1 MDFWLHAGL
10 KPLLR
15 VDTLPIG
22 RHGLGTGG
30 APLAKMTKGET
41 SMEHKPPSRE
51 FAAGLTFAVGAI
63 AFAIAIFIIDTF
75 TPLGLAV
82 AVLYAVIVLMAGRFV
97 QRRGLLV
104 ISFSCIAITALSFLF
119 QHGFTHG
126 PSLVRCLVS
135 ILAIAITTFLA
146 LKSQGAAR
154 TLREQASLLDLT
166 HDSIF
171 VRDMN
176 DVITY
181 WNHGAELLY
190 GWPSKEAI
198 GKVSHELLRTV
209 CPAPLDEIKAAL
221 LATDR
226 WEGELS
232 HTKQDGTTV
241 TVASRWSLQRDER
254 GRPVATLETNN
265 DITERKRAEAK
276 VKQNEKELRFTIDTI
291 PAFVFSNLTDGFTDF
306 LNKRW
311 LDYTGLSLTE
321 AQGSGWQAAY
331 HPEDL
336 ARVVKTRSE
345 NIAAGTPYEH
355 EARISGA
362 DGAYRWFLNRSAPL
376 LDERG
381 SIVKWYGTNTDIED
395 RKQTEDALRRS
406 EAYLSE
412 AQKLSQTGSFGWD
425 VPSGKIRWSDEAYR
439 IFDYYR
445 TIEPSIALVLE
456 RTHPDDRASLQ
467 RLLERVSSDRQN
479 WSVEHRLMMPDG
491 SVKHVHVVAHAT
503 SDTPDRLEYVG
514 ALMDMTAAKRAQ
526 EKLHQAQAE
535 LAHVTRVTTLGEL
548 TASIAHEVNQP
559 LAAVITNG
567 EACLRWLGNERP
579 DLAEARGAVARII
592 RDGNRAS
599 EVIRRLRALTKK
611 TDPHKTPLDINDVVY
626 DVVALVQREVLSH
639 RVRLRFDLD
648 ADLPPVFG
656 DQVQLQQVIMNLM
669 MNGIEAMAG
678 VTERPRELLIRSRRH
693 EGGHVLVAV
702 QDSGIGID
710 SEHLDRLFT
719 AFFTTKTDGMGMGL
733 SICRSI
739 VEAHGGEM
747 WASLNDGPGATFQ
760 FTIQSHQGTAT

>member
-1 MDFWLHAGL
+1 
-10 KPLLR
+10 
-15 VDTLPIG
+15 
-22 RHGLGTGG
+22 
-30 APLAKMTKGET
+30 
-41 SMEHKPPSRE
+41 
-51 FAAGLTFAVGAI
+51 
-63 AFAIAIFIIDTF
+63 
-75 TPLGLAV
+75 
-82 AVLYAVIVLMAGRFV
+82 
-97 QRRGLLV
+97 
-104 ISFSCIAITALSFLF
+104 
-119 QHGFTHG
+119 
-126 PSLVRCLVS
+126 
-135 ILAIAITTFLA
+135 
-146 LKSQGAAR
+146 
-154 TLREQASLLDLT
+154 
-166 HDSIF
+166 
-171 VRDMN
+171 
-176 DVITY
+176 
-181 WNHGAELLY
+181 
-190 GWPSKEAI
+190 
-198 GKVSHELLRTV
+198 
-209 CPAPLDEIKAAL
+209 
-221 LATDR
+221 
-226 WEGELS
+226 
-232 HTKQDGTTV
+232 
-241 TVASRWSLQRDER
+241 
-254 GRPVATLETNN
+254 
-265 DITERKRAEAK
+265 
-276 VKQNEKELRFTIDTI
+276 
-291 PAFVFSNLTDGFTDF
+291 LTDGFTDF

-311 LDYTGLSLTE
+311 LDYTGLSLSE

-331 HPEDL
+331 HREDL
-336 ARVVKTRSE
+336 ARVLKTRSE

-355 EARISGA
+355 EARIRGA
-362 DGAYRWFLNRSAPL
+362 DGVYRWFLNRSAPL

-395 RKQTEDALRRS
+395 RKQAEDALHRS

-514 ALMDMTAAKRAQ
+514 ALMDVTAAKRAQ

-739 VEAHGGEM
+739 VEAHGGEV

>member
-51 FAAGLTFAVGAI
+51 FATGLTFAVGAI

-119 QHGFTHG
+119 QHGFTYG

-181 WNHGAELLY
+181 WNRGAELLY

-209 CPAPLDEIKAAL
+209 FPAPLEEIKAAL

-232 HTKQDGTTV
+232 HTKQDGTIV

-311 LDYTGLSLTE
+311 LDYTGLSLTA

-395 RKQTEDALRRS
+395 RKQAEDALRRS

-412 AQKLSQTGSFGWD
+412 AQKLSQTGSFSWD

-439 IFDYYR
+439 IFEYYR

-514 ALMDMTAAKRAQ
+514 ALMDVTAAKRAQ

-656 DQVQLQQVIMNLM
+656 DRVQLQQVIINLM

-678 VTERPRELLIRSRRH
+678 VIERPRELLIRSRRH

-739 VEAHGGEM
+739 VEAHGGEV

>member
-15 VDTLPIG
+15 VDTPPIG

-51 FAAGLTFAVGAI
+51 FATGLTFAVGAI
-63 AFAIAIFIIDTF
+63 AFAIAIFVIDTF

-82 AVLYAVIVLMAGRFV
+82 AVLYAVVVLMAGRFV

-181 WNHGAELLY
+181 WNRGAELLY

-209 CPAPLDEIKAAL
+209 FPAPLEEIKAAL

-355 EARISGA
+355 EARIRGA

-395 RKQTEDALRRS
+395 RKQVEDALRRS

-467 RLLERVSSDRQN
+467 RLLKRVCSDRQN
-479 WSVEHRLMMPDG
+479 WSVEHRLLMPDG
-491 SVKHVHVVAHAT
+491 SVKHIHVVAHAT
-503 SDTPDRLEYVG
+503 SEAANGLEYVG
-514 ALMDMTAAKRAQ
+514 ALMDVTDAKHA
-526 EKLHQAQAE
+526 EEALHQAQAE

-559 LAAVITNG
+559 LAAVVTNG
-567 EACLRWLGNERP
+567 EACLRWLGNEPP
-579 DLAEARGAVARII
+579 DLEEARGAVARII

-599 EVIRRLRALTKK
+599 EVVRRLRALTKK
-611 TDPHKTPLDINDVVY
+611 TDPQKTPLDINDVVH

-639 RVRLRFDLD
+639 RVRLRFNLD

-656 DQVQLQQVIMNLM
+656 DRVQLQQVIINLM
-669 MNGIEAMAG
+669 MNGIEAMVG

-702 QDSGIGID
+702 QDSGIGIN

-747 WASLNDGPGATFQ
+747 WVSPNDGPGATFQ

>member
-1 MDFWLHAGL
+1 
-10 KPLLR
+10 
-15 VDTLPIG
+15 
-22 RHGLGTGG
+22 
-30 APLAKMTKGET
+30 MTKGEP

-51 FAAGLTFAVGAI
+51 FATGLTFAVGAI
-63 AFAIAIFIIDTF
+63 AFAVAIFIIDTF

-82 AVLYAVIVLMAGRFV
+82 AVLYAVVVLMAGRFV
-97 QRRGLLV
+97 QRSGLLV

-119 QHGFTHG
+119 QHGFTYG

-146 LKSQGAAR
+146 LKSQGAAS

-176 DVITY
+176 DVIAY
-181 WNHGAELLY
+181 WNRGAELLY

-209 CPAPLDEIKAAL
+209 FPASLEEIEVAL

-241 TVASRWSLQRDER
+241 TVASRWSLQRDAR
-254 GRPVATLETNN
+254 GRPVAILETNN

-276 VKQNEKELRFTIDTI
+276 VKQNQKELRFTIDTI

-311 LDYTGLSLTE
+311 LDYTGLSLSE

-331 HPEDL
+331 HREDL
-336 ARVVKTRSE
+336 ARVLKTRRE

-355 EARISGA
+355 EARIRGA
-362 DGAYRWFLNRSAPL
+362 DGVYRWFLNRSAPL

-381 SIVKWYGTNTDIED
+381 DIVKWYGTNTDIED
-395 RKQTEDALRRS
+395 RKQAEDALRRS

-456 RTHPDDRASLQ
+456 RTHPEDRASLQ
-467 RLLERVSSDRQN
+467 RLLERVRSDRQN
-479 WSVEHRLMMPDG
+479 WSFEHRLLMPDG
-491 SVKHVHVVAHAT
+491 SVKHVHVMAHAT

-514 ALMDMTAAKRAQ
+514 ALMDVTAAKRAQ
-526 EKLHQAQAE
+526 EELHQAQAE

-559 LAAVITNG
+559 LAAVVTNG
-567 EACLRWLGNERP
+567 EACLRWLSNQPPNIE
-579 DLAEARGAVARII
+579 EARGAVARII

-611 TDPHKTPLDINDVVY
+611 TDPQKTPLDINDVVH

-656 DQVQLQQVIMNLM
+656 DRVQLQQVIINLM

-693 EGGHVLVAV
+693 EDGHVLVAV

-747 WASLNDGPGATFQ
+747 WVSPNDGPGATFH
-760 FTIQSHQGTAT
+760 FTVQAHRGAAT

>member
-15 VDTLPIG
+15 VDTPPIG

-51 FAAGLTFAVGAI
+51 FATGLTFAVGAI
-63 AFAIAIFIIDTF
+63 AFAIAIFVIDTF

-181 WNHGAELLY
+181 WNRGAELLY

-209 CPAPLDEIKAAL
+209 FPAPLEEIKAAL

-232 HTKQDGTTV
+232 HTKQEGTTV

-355 EARISGA
+355 EARIRGA

-395 RKQTEDALRRS
+395 RKQVEDALRRS

-467 RLLERVSSDRQN
+467 RLLKRVCSDRQN
-479 WSVEHRLMMPDG
+479 WSVEHRLLMPDG
-491 SVKHVHVVAHAT
+491 SVKHIHVVAHAT
-503 SDTPDRLEYVG
+503 SEAANGLEYVG
-514 ALMDMTAAKRAQ
+514 ALMDVTDAKHA
-526 EKLHQAQAE
+526 EEALHQAQAE

-559 LAAVITNG
+559 LAAVVTNG
-567 EACLRWLGNERP
+567 EACLRWLGNEPP
-579 DLAEARGAVARII
+579 DLEEARGAVARII

-599 EVIRRLRALTKK
+599 EVVRRLRALTKK
-611 TDPHKTPLDINDVVY
+611 TDPQKTPLDINDVVH

-639 RVRLRFDLD
+639 RVWLRFNLD

-656 DQVQLQQVIMNLM
+656 DRVQLQQVIINLM
-669 MNGIEAMAG
+669 MNGIEAMVG

-702 QDSGIGID
+702 QDSGIGIN

-747 WASLNDGPGATFQ
+747 WVSPNDGPGATFQ